1 MHARGAVATSTESR
15 YDSMTSRLHLPSLSV
30 EGFRGIRSL
39 ELPKLGRVTL
49 LAGGNGIGK
58 TTVLDA
64 IRSYVSRGEF
74 RVLVELL
81 ANREE
86 FVAGY
91 DEDGDAVLYPD
102 FASLFH
108 DYNPDDG
115 ESSPTAIRIHA
126 SRSSP
131 SLSLRL
137 VDAEKDT
144 RPPSLLP
151 LEPPPKDLLVS
162 VGKHSRRHATDP
174 MRFSHRTGRYLRQYR
189 SRSVTDSWFPPIQ
202 FESLGPGLLAND
214 DISRLWDAVALTEA
228 ENLTIQALR
237 LVVGETLERLAV
249 IGDSSGSYSRGGR
262 RVVAKLTSSSV
273 PVPLKRLGDGA
284 NRLLT
289 IALALANCR
298 NGILLVDE
306 VENGIHYSIQ
316 PALWRMVFGAAE
328 AGNVQVVAATHSW
341 DCIVGFATAA
351 AETPVDGTMF
361 RLERFEDNLHAI
373 HYSEEKLVVA
383 ARQRTEVR

>member
-1 MHARGAVATSTESR
+1 
-15 YDSMTSRLHLPSLSV
+15 MTSRLHLPSLSV

-39 ELPKLGRVTL
+39 ELPRLGRVTL

-64 IRSYVSRGEF
+64 IRSYASRGEF

-81 ANREE
+81 TNREE
-86 FVAGY
+86 FVTDY
-91 DEDGDAVLYPD
+91 DEDGDTILYPD

-108 DYNPDDG
+108 NYNPDDG
-115 ESSPTAIRIHA
+115 ETSPSAIRI
-126 SRSSP
+126 RSSQKLP

-144 RPPSLLP
+144 KHPNLLP

-162 VGKHSRRHATDP
+162 VGKRSRRHAIDP
-174 MRFSHRTGRYLRQYR
+174 MRFSRRTERYPPLRR
-189 SRSVTDSWFPPIQ
+189 LRSVPDSWFPTIQ

-214 DISRLWDAVALTEA
+214 DVSRLWDTVALTEA

-249 IGDSSGSYSRGGR
+249 VGGSSGPYSHRGR

-341 DCIVGFATAA
+341 DCIAGFATAA
-351 AETPVDGTMF
+351 AETPMNGTMF
-361 RLERFEDNLHAI
+361 RLERFEDDLHAI
-373 HYSEEKLVVA
+373 HYSEDKLVVA

>member
-1 MHARGAVATSTESR
+1 
-15 YDSMTSRLHLPSLSV
+15 MTSRLHLPSLSV

-39 ELPKLGRVTL
+39 ELPQLGRVTL

-64 IRSYVSRGEF
+64 IRSYASRGEF

-81 ANREE
+81 TNREE
-86 FVAGY
+86 FVTDY
-91 DEDGDAVLYPD
+91 DEDGGTALYPD
-102 FASLFH
+102 FASLF
-108 DYNPDDG
+108 YNCNPDDG
-115 ESSPTAIRIHA
+115 ETSSSAIRIC
-126 SRSSP
+126 SSQKLH

-137 VDAEKDT
+137 VDAEKDAIH
-144 RPPSLLP
+144 PSLFP
-151 LEPPPKDLLVS
+151 LESPPKDLLVS
-162 VGKHSRRHATDP
+162 VGKRSRRHAAEP
-174 MRFSHRTGRYLRQYR
+174 MHFSRRTGRYLRPYR
-189 SRSVTDSWFPPIQ
+189 SRSVTDSWFPSIQ
-202 FESLGPGLLAND
+202 FESLGPDLLAND
-214 DISRLWDAVALTEA
+214 DVSRLWDAVALTEA

-249 IGDSSGSYSRGGR
+249 VGDSFGPYPRGGR

-316 PALWRMVFGAAE
+316 PALWRMVFGAAA

-341 DCIVGFATAA
+341 DCIAGFATAA
-351 AETPVDGTMF
+351 AETPMDGTMF
-361 RLERFEDNLHAI
+361 RLERFEDDLHAI